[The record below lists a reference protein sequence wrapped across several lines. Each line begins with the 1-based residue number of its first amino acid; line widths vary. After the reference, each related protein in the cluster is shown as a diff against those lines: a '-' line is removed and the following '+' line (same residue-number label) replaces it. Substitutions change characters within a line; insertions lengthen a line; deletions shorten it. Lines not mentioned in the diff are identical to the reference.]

1 MEELIKLENVWFAY
15 VNSNYV
21 IKNVNLTIN
30 KGEIVAILG
39 GNGSGKTTLIKLFVG
54 LLRPNKGHV
63 YVKGID
69 IKDRRICEI
78 AKDVGVV
85 FQNPNH
91 QLFEYNVREE
101 ILFGP
106 RNFKDELRE
115 DEVNYWIE
123 RLDLNDLLL
132 KSPLLLSEGEKRR
145 VALASILAYQPD
157 VLVLDEPTTG
167 QDREHKEVILN
178 VLLNYV
184 KTKEGKAVVITTH
197 DLDFAWR
204 VASRFIVL
212 NDGEIVYDGDP
223 KNAVEKEI
231 LVKNGLKNP
240 SIVELGLSLK
250 KMGFKIEDYDL
261 THYIEILRE
270 RCFKR

>member
-78 AKDVGVV
+78 AKDVGIV

-91 QLFEYNVREE
+91 QLFEYNIREE

-123 RLDLNDLLL
+123 RLDLSDLLL

-167 QDREHKEVILN
+167 QDRGHKEVILN

-223 KNAVEKEI
+223 KNAVEKGI
-231 LVKNGLKNP
+231 LVKSGLKNP